1 MNLQFLEPLKKVP
14 QSDVDQGNFVYIL
27 DKTHFKPCC
36 FGAHLAKAL
45 GETKERLLESGRIGR
60 VASFHWGIKKFKELS
75 GLERDEID
83 ILFYLAG
90 LRSKCG
96 HTINPFSTAD
106 WNYSIKEMIERLEK
120 VDYRQVVEIY
130 GQYSEYMNDL
140 ADSFDG
146 DMDRAINSMEP
157 AEPVVYFLQEFD
169 DKKERK
175 AV

>member
-1 MNLQFLEPLKKVP
+1 MNLQFLESLKKVP
-14 QSDVDQGNFVYIL
+14 QSEVDQGNSLYIVN
-27 DKTHFKPCC
+27 KKYFKPCC

-45 GETKERLLESGRIGR
+45 GEVKEGPIESGRRGR
-60 VASFHWGIKKFKELS
+60 VASFHSGISKFKELS

-90 LRSKCG
+90 LRSKEG

-106 WNYSIKEMIERLEK
+106 WNYSLKEMIERLEK
-120 VDYRQVVEIY
+120 VEYKQVLEIY
-130 GQYSEYMNDL
+130 GEYSEYMNDL

-157 AEPVVYFLQEFD
+157 AEPVVYFLQDFD
-169 DKKERK
+169 DRKEREG
-175 AV
+175 